1 MYENAIKKID
11 KEAEKM
17 KSQSA
22 MRIADYVIKLIN
34 CEHNAQ
40 AVMNKTLSD
49 VLSEI
54 NKRARK
60 EAVKNCA
67 MIEDEVVFSWVV
79 EIYGLKTDSQAQS
92 DGTGDGIVNLLDC
105 M

>member
-1 MYENAIKKID
+1 MYENVIEKID
-11 KEAEKM
+11 KEAENM

-67 MIEDEVVFSWVV
+67 MIESEVVFGWVV
-79 EIYGLKTDSQAQS
+79 EIYGLKTDTQAES
-92 DGTGDGIVNLLDC
+92 DGIVNLLDF